1 MNWIL
6 LPLQYG
12 FMQRGMLTAV
22 IVGIVCAVIGCF
34 VVLRSMSFLGDAMAH
49 AILPG
54 VAIAY
59 IFNLNLTFGAL
70 VASAIAALGI
80 NALSSKGKIKEDTA
94 IGIIFTCSLAL
105 GVALISSM
113 KSYTSD
119 LSHILFGNVLGIS
132 QTDLMWTVF
141 LGVGIITIVLKAFHP
156 LSIYTFD
163 PVFAATLK
171 INIRTLRAGLFLLIA
186 FTIVMALQSVGVSLA
201 VAMLVI
207 PPAAAQ
213 LIAKRLPQMLAI
225 SAGIGGLSGLLGLY
239 ASYFLNI
246 ASGAAVVLTAGIIF
260 GVIFLLTRRFHQA

>member
-1 MNWIL
+1 MLRWFL

-12 FMQRGMLTAV
+12 FMQRGIFTAV

-54 VAIAY
+54 VAVAY
-59 IFNLNLTFGAL
+59 ILNVNLTIGAL
-70 VASAIAALGI
+70 TAAAFAALGI
-80 NALSSKGKIKEDTA
+80 NALSGKGKIKEDTA
-94 IGIIFTCSLAL
+94 IGIIFTLSLAL

-113 KSYTSD
+113 RSYSAD
-119 LSHILFGNVLGIS
+119 LSHILFGNVLGVS
-132 QTDLMWTVF
+132 QQDLLLTVF
-141 LGVGIITIVLKAFHP
+141 LGVGVLMSVFKVYQP

-163 PVFAATLK
+163 PIFAATLK
-171 INIRTLRAGLFLLIA
+171 INIRVLRAGLFMLIA
-186 FTIVMALQSVGVSLA
+186 FTIVIALQSVGVSLA

-213 LIAKRLPQMLAI
+213 LIARRLPQMIAI
-225 SAGIGGLSGLLGLY
+225 SAIIGGLSGLIGLY
-239 ASYFLNI
+239 ASYFLNV

-260 GVIFLLTRRFHQA
+260 GWIYFIKRVF